1 MYQLKKATKGEETL
15 AMEIINQAKAY
26 LKAQGID
33 QWQTGY
39 PDLSAIL
46 GDIAAEKGYFLLEND
61 MVFGYACIDYEG
73 EPAYRELKGDW
84 LSAPDA
90 PYVVVHRMA
99 FTKEGRGRGLA
110 DEAFRLV
117 AEQAMAKGIF
127 NFRVDTDADNKIMQ
141 HILKKN
147 GFTYCGVIWF
157 DHSEKIAFEKL
168 LSQRG
173 KQ

>member
-1 MYQLKKATKGEETL
+1 
-15 AMEIINQAKAY
+15 
-26 LKAQGID
+26 
-33 QWQTGY
+33 
-39 PDLSAIL
+39 
-46 GDIAAEKGYFLLEND
+46 
-61 MVFGYACIDYEG
+61 
-73 EPAYRELKGDW
+73 
-84 LSAPDA
+84 
-90 PYVVVHRMA
+90 
-99 FTKEGRGRGLA
+99 
-110 DEAFRLV
+110 
-117 AEQAMAKGIF
+117 MAKGIF